1 MVLSNS
7 LISKKTTEVLLI
19 FLPIAL
25 LFSNVLAELI
35 IFLLI
40 TLYFLKEKLSN
51 FFKALKDPIIT
62 LLLFFWL
69 YLILNSFFN
78 IENKPN
84 FERAVFFLRFPIF
97 VISICYFFNILKID
111 QNKIFKY
118 WMIILIITCLDLIYQ
133 FITRENLLGFKAILQ
148 GNIYRLG
155 GFMDDELKISN
166 LIYHFG
172 TLVFAYNFSKKNFQ
186 LKINSLTNY
195 IFFSLL
201 IISIY
206 LTAER
211 ANFITILIFT
221 FLFLNF
227 LFFNNFRSFLKI
239 LSALS
244 LIFLLLISMNKDLNK
259 RMIGSTINAIQ
270 KINIFNNNSNK
281 NFLNKDSHYFA
292 HYSAAYQIF
301 QRNVFLGVGLKN
313 FRNFCDDDTLNEKI
327 YPSWQN
333 RKCATHPHN
342 FHFEILSELG
352 IIGFIFLNFF
362 FIYVF
367 YKFWD
372 LSFKS
377 KNNYLLV
384 SSFILI
390 ANFIP
395 FLPKGSFFSNWN
407 AMIFWLVFSIIYSQF
422 FKTAKT
428 IND

>member
-7 LISKKTTEVLLI
+7 LISKKIIEILLI

-84 FERAVFFLRFPIF
+84 FERAVFFLRFLIF

-118 WMIILIITCLDLIYQ
+118 WMIIFIIICLDLIYQ

-148 GNIYRLG
+148 GSIYRLG

-239 LSALS
+239 LSVLS
-244 LIFLLLISMNKDLNK
+244 LVFFLLVSINSNLNK
-259 RMIGSTINAIQ
+259 RMIGSIINTVE
-270 KINIFNNNSNK
+270 KVELFKKNSNK
-281 NFLNKDSHYFA
+281 SFLNKDSHYFA

-301 QRNVFLGVGLKN
+301 QRNIFFGVGLKN
-313 FRNFCDDDTLNEKI
+313 FRKFCDDDTLNEKI
-327 YPSWQN
+327 DPIWQE

-352 IIGFIFLNFF
+352 IIGYIFLVFF

-367 YKFWD
+367 YKFWV

-377 KNNYLLV
+377 KNNYLLIA
-384 SSFILI
+384 SFILVG
-390 ANFIP
+390 NFIP

-407 AMIFWLVFSIIYSQF
+407 AMIFWLVFSIIYSQYS
-422 FKTAKT
+422 KIEKQ
-428 IND
+428 

>member
-1 MVLSNS
+1 MVLNNL
-7 LISKKTTEVLLI
+7 LISKKIIETLI
-19 FLPIAL
+19 ISLPITL
-25 LFSNVLAELI
+25 LFSNVLAELVILLLVI
-35 IFLLI
+35 I
-40 TLYFLKEKLSN
+40 YFSKEKFLN
-51 FFKALKDPIIT
+51 ILKTLKNPIIT
-62 LLLFFWL
+62 ALLFFWI

-78 IENKPN
+78 IQNKPN
-84 FERAVFFLRFPIF
+84 FERAIFFLRFPMF
-97 VISICYFFNILKID
+97 VIAINYFFNNVKVD
-111 QNKIFKY
+111 QDKIFKY
-118 WMIILIITCLDLIYQ
+118 WMIIFFIICLDLMYQ
-133 FITRENLLGFKAILQ
+133 SITHQNIFGFKAVLQ
-148 GNIYRLG
+148 GNVYRLG

-172 TLVFAYNFSKKNFQ
+172 TLIFAYNLFKKKP
-186 LKINSLTNY
+186 LSKINNLTNY
-195 IFFSLL
+195 SFFFLL
-201 IISIY
+201 ITSIY

-221 FLFLNF
+221 VLFLNF
-227 LFFNNFRSFLKI
+227 LCFNNFRSFIKI

-259 RMIGSTINAIQ
+259 RMIGSTINAVQ
-270 KINIFNNNSNK
+270 KINILKNNSNK

-327 YPSWQN
+327 YPSWQD

-422 FKTAKT
+422 SKLQKQ
-428 IND
+428 

>member
-1 MVLSNS
+1 MALSNS
-7 LISKKTTEVLLI
+7 LISKKIIEVLLI

-69 YLILNSFFN
+69 YLILNSILN

-84 FERAVFFLRFPIF
+84 FERAIFFLRFPIF

-118 WMIILIITCLDLIYQ
+118 WMIIFIIICLDLIYQ
-133 FITRENLLGFKAILQ
+133 FITRENLLGFKAVLQ

-172 TLVFAYNFSKKNFQ
+172 TLVFAYNFSKKNF
-186 LKINSLTNY
+186 LFKINSLTNY
-195 IFFSLL
+195 MFFSLL

-211 ANFITILIFT
+211 ANFIAILIFT

-244 LIFLLLISMNKDLNK
+244 LIFLLLISMNNDLNK

-281 NFLNKDSHYFA
+281 NLLNKDSHYFA

>member
-7 LISKKTTEVLLI
+7 LISKKIIEVLLI

-62 LLLFFWL
+62 LLLIFWL
-69 YLILNSFFN
+69 YLILNSIFN

-84 FERAVFFLRFPIF
+84 FERAIFFLRFPIF

-118 WMIILIITCLDLIYQ
+118 WMIIFIIICLDLIYQ
-133 FITRENLLGFKAILQ
+133 FVTRENLLGFKAVLQ
-148 GNIYRLG
+148 GNVYRLG

-166 LIYHFG
+166 LVYHLG
-172 TLVFAYNFSKKNFQ
+172 TLVFAYNFSKKSFL
-186 LKINSLTNY
+186 LKINSLTDY

-244 LIFLLLISMNKDLNK
+244 LIFLLLISMDKDLNK
-259 RMIGSTINAIQ
+259 RMIGSTINTVQ
-270 KINIFNNNSNK
+270 KINILQNNSNK

-313 FRNFCDDDTLNEKI
+313 FRNFCNDDTLNEKI
-327 YPSWQN
+327 YPSWQD

-367 YKFWD
+367 YKFWN

-390 ANFIP
+390 TNFIP

-407 AMIFWLVFSIIYSQF
+407 AMIFWLVFSIIYSQYS
-422 FKTAKT
+422 KLQKQ
-428 IND
+428 

>member
-7 LISKKTTEVLLI
+7 LISKKIIEVLFI

-118 WMIILIITCLDLIYQ
+118 WMIIFIIICLDLIYQ

>member
-7 LISKKTTEVLLI
+7 LISKKIIEVLLI

-25 LFSNVLAELI
+25 LFSNLLAELI

-69 YLILNSFFN
+69 YLILNSIFN

-84 FERAVFFLRFPIF
+84 FERAIFFLRFPIF

-118 WMIILIITCLDLIYQ
+118 WMIIFIIICLDLIYQ
-133 FITRENLLGFKAILQ
+133 FITRENLLGFKAVLQ

-172 TLVFAYNFSKKNFQ
+172 TLVFAYNFSKKNF
-186 LKINSLTNY
+186 LFKINSLTNY
-195 IFFSLL
+195 MFFSLL

-211 ANFITILIFT
+211 SNFITILIFT

-239 LSALS
+239 LSVLS
-244 LIFLLLISMNKDLNK
+244 LIFLLLISMNNDLNK

-422 FKTAKT
+422 LKQQKQ
-428 IND
+428 